1 MSKSATRFVV
11 LAGLA
16 GAALVAALPAIAQD
30 EGETVVITLKSGKK
44 YTATLVSKDSS
55 NVKFRIGKSELSM
68 PASAVVSIEKPAAEP
83 SEGEPAPESAGGS
96 GGGMGG
102 GAPSGGAPA
111 GGAGAPGAPNIEAE
125 GAPKGAAITLKDGT
139 VMIGYVLA
147 KESGKI
153 WFVPGRVLGVS
164 ESDIESAE
172 GNMEAPGG
180 AGTIRITGNKTAD
193 GVKLIAELASGVP
206 MRVNAAM
213 SILRSMGPEA
223 IPIYLSGL
231 KNPSAEAR
239 DLCIEGLCHYHA
251 KEAIVPLMAMLRD
264 DRDPRI
270 RCSVAGR
277 LGQWDPPLARRAILD
292 AIWQDRDTTVKTT
305 GLLALEKTAGPEEV
319 SALIDLISIIPTDSE
334 ARASLFRVLK
344 NATGERFA
352 PDAELWLNWWNGE
365 GREKVSVMEEKV
377 REARIRREQAA
388 AMGVTDDVLPPTTKP
403 GEPTG
408 PPAEALKD
416 PTPPAPPSGG
426 PETPPPAPG
435 PAPSPAPEGPK

>member
-1 MSKSATRFVV
+1 MSKSATRLVV

-16 GAALVAALPAIAQD
+16 GAALVASLPARAQD

-68 PASAVVSIEKPAAEP
+68 PASAVVSIEKPAPEP
-83 SEGEPAPESAGGS
+83 SEGEPAPESGGGS
-96 GGGMGG
+96 PGGGGMGG
-102 GAPSGGAPA
+102 GTSGGAPA
-111 GGAGAPGAPNIEAE
+111 GGAEAPSAAAE
-125 GAPKGAAITLKDGT
+125 GSPKGAALTLKDGT

-147 KESGKI
+147 KEEGKI
-153 WFVPGRVLGVS
+153 WFVPGRVLGVA

-172 GNMEAPGG
+172 GNLEPPGG
-180 AGTIRITGNKTAD
+180 AGAIRITGDKAAD
-193 GVKLIAELASGVP
+193 GARLVKELASGVP
-206 MRVNAAM
+206 ARVNAAWAV
-213 SILRSMGPEA
+213 LRTMGREA
-223 IPIYLSGL
+223 IPTFLAGL
-231 KNPSAEAR
+231 KSPSAEAR
-239 DLCIEGLCHYHA
+239 DLCIEGLCNYQV

-292 AIWQDRDTTVKTT
+292 AVWQDRDQMVKST

-319 SALIDLISIIPTDSE
+319 SALMDLLSIIPTDSE
-334 ARASLFRVLK
+334 ARGSLFRVLK

-352 PDAELWLNWWNGE
+352 PDAELWINWWNGE
-365 GREKVSVMEEKV
+365 GREKVSVMEERV

-388 AMGVTDDVLPPTTKP
+388 AMGVTEDVLPPTTKP

-435 PAPSPAPEGPK
+435 PAPEGPK